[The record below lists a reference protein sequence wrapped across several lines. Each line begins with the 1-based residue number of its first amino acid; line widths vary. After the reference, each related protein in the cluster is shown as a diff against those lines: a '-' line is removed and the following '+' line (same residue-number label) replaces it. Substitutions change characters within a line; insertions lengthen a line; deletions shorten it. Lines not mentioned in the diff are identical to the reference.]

1 MRVIDASNAGAYLR
15 DAGYAGPREPLAVR
29 ELAGGVSNLVL
40 RVSFPGADRPD
51 LVLKQAR
58 ARLRTAE
65 PWHSTVERIW
75 REVDVLRTCQRLLAR
90 LADGAQNPSPDGA
103 TTIEHAIHT
112 PRVLFEDR
120 ENYLFAMTP
129 APEGHTVWKAE
140 LLAGKTDASIAR
152 YCGRLL
158 SALHAGAWGD
168 PDLAARLGDRQ
179 VFDELRLTPY
189 YRTTARAHPEAAGW
203 FEGLIESI
211 RQRQHTLVHADFSPK
226 NLLVF
231 PGGLM
236 LVDFETGHFGD
247 AAFDVGFFLS
257 HLLLK
262 AFHRAPQH
270 EPYLALMEAFW
281 QAYDAGMSS
290 ITGPVYEELVQ
301 RAIQNMAG
309 CAWARLDGTSKVD
322 YLPDPAR
329 REQVRTLCRELFH
342 KRPATW
348 AESLA
353 VCRLAVSGDRSAIAG
368 RGAQ

>member
-1 MRVIDASNAGAYLR
+1 MRIIDASNAGAYLR
-15 DAGYAGPREPLAVR
+15 DAGHAGLREPLAVR

-40 RVSFPGADRPD
+40 GVSFPGTGRPD

-58 ARLRTAE
+58 AQLRTAD

-75 REVDVLRTCQRLLAR
+75 REVDVLRTCERLLAR
-90 LADGAQNPSPDGA
+90 LADGAQDPSPEGA
-103 TTIEHAIHT
+103 TTMRCAIQT

-120 ENYLFAMTP
+120 ENYLFGMTA

-140 LLAGKTDASIAR
+140 LLAGKTDPSIAR
-152 YCGRLL
+152 HCGRLL
-158 SALHAGAWGD
+158 STLHAGAWGD
-168 PDLAARLGDRQ
+168 PDLAWRLSDRK

-189 YRTTARAHPEAAGW
+189 YRTTARAHPDAAGW

-211 RQRQHTLVHADFSPK
+211 WQRQLTLVHADFSPK

-231 PGGLM
+231 AGGLM

-247 AAFDVGFFLS
+247 PAFDVGFFLS
-257 HLLLK
+257 HLMLK
-262 AFHRAPQH
+262 AFHKAPQH
-270 EPYLALMEAFW
+270 EPYLALMEVFW

-290 ITGPVYEELVQ
+290 ISAAVDVELAQ

-322 YLPDPAR
+322 YLPDPER
-329 REQVRTLCRELFH
+329 RERVRTLCRNLFA
-342 KRPATW
+342 KRPGTW

-353 VCRLAVSGDRSAIAG
+353 LCRVAISAVQGCTAG
-368 RGAQ
+368 PD